1 MAGINPVQRSG
12 SFTATRPPRK
22 PEVDPFKD
30 NVQISERRA
39 TWGSRVRIKVKET
52 VVNVADWVRRE
63 WVALKN
69 DVDRAWQ
76 TVKSRASKAASPKE
90 TPKVSISVVPKAP
103 DVIPS
108 DPNLAALRVTQ
119 EGLKNEKEVQELFS
133 KLFQDLTLSA
143 VWRALIADMLSD
155 VGSRLV
161 YTGGRVVARLPQ
173 LDLERDI
180 KADRQAEA
188 RTEELRLLLEKMTTL
203 SQNPPTDATRVE
215 MKDVVSRVVA
225 LGTSQP
231 LK

>member
-119 EGLKNEKEVQELFS
+119 EGLKNEKEVARGRGRTRVS
-133 KLFQDLTLSA
+133 Y
-143 VWRALIADMLSD
+143 R
-155 VGSRLV
+155 
-161 YTGGRVVARLPQ
+161 RVVLMIYVCAPEIVTTAGRACRLII
-173 LDLERDI
+173 L
-180 KADRQAEA
+180 AAA
-188 RTEELRLLLEKMTTL
+188 SVAMTRCH
-203 SQNPPTDATRVE
+203 SHPV
-215 MKDVVSRVVA
+215 
-225 LGTSQP
+225 
-231 LK
+231 